1 MRNIYI
7 FRSIRHILF
16 ILCPMILCFV
26 SSLYSQSF
34 ITDSLLDKTTLGIRT
49 GLNFPVFHY
58 SDPDYNTYKN
68 SLFPRGVAG
77 IYLESYLTQTVSFR
91 PEISF
96 IGKGQK
102 IEDLGVSYKLRS
114 NYLEFRMP
122 LVYTFNSFSS
132 VHPYVALGPT
142 FGIVTGGKIK
152 LDDWNIDVTKAS
164 MKPTEIGLIAGVG
177 IKAPL
182 QIKNMPFILSGELTY
197 SYGLTNTFSRQETD
211 ETAIALN
218 KDPYTI
224 DHTRKNRGV
233 GVTVSMGMP
242 LKNLISLFKKKTV
255 QEPVI
260 EPEVIAPEP
269 DPEVEIPEKD
279 CYTIEEMI
287 TYLDEGLNVNGKKIC
302 MYDINFETDRSTLD
316 QVSMSYLDRIVVL
329 LENFPPLYVKI
340 NGHTD
345 NVGTDEYNIK
355 LSEKRA
361 LAVYNYL
368 TKRVIPSYRLSYFF
382 YGNRQPIATNDTE
395 EGRSRNRRV
404 EFEIVYPDSE

>member
-1 MRNIYI
+1 MKNIYV
-7 FRSIRHILF
+7 FRSIRHTLF
-16 ILCPMILCFV
+16 ILCPMILCFI
-26 SSLYSQSF
+26 SPLYSQSLE
-34 ITDSLLDKTTLGIRT
+34 TDTLLNKTTLGIRT
-49 GLNFPVFHY
+49 GVNFPIFRY
-58 SDPDYNTYKN
+58 SDADYNTYKN
-68 SLFPRGVAG
+68 SLFPREIAG
-77 IYLESYLTQTVSFR
+77 IYLESYLTQTISLR

-102 IEDLGVSYKLRS
+102 IEDLGVFYKLTS

-122 LVYTFNSFSS
+122 LVYTFNMLKL

-152 LDDWNIDVTKAS
+152 LDDWNIDVTKAN
-164 MKPTEIGLIAGVG
+164 MKPTEIGLIAGFGV
-177 IKAPL
+177 KAPF

-197 SYGLTNTFSRQETD
+197 SYGLTNTFSGQETD

-233 GVTVSMGMP
+233 GVTVSMAMP
-242 LKNLISLFKKKTV
+242 LKNLISLFKKKKEP
-255 QEPVI
+255 EPVI
-260 EPEVIAPEP
+260 EPAVIAQEP
-269 DPEVEIPEKD
+269 DPVIELPEKD

-287 TYLDEGLNVNGKKIC
+287 TYLNEGLNVNNRKIC
-302 MYDINFETDRSTLD
+302 MYDINFETDKSTLD
-316 QVSMSYLDRIVVL
+316 RVSMSYLDGIVVL
-329 LENFPPLYVKI
+329 LENFPSLYMKI

-368 TKRVIPSYRLSYFF
+368 TKRVVPSCRLSYFF
-382 YGNRQPIATNDTE
+382 YGNQRSIARNDTE
-395 EGRSRNRRV
+395 EGRAKNRRV
-404 EFEIVYPDSE
+404 ELEIVYP